1 MPGPGN
7 EAIFDSPE
15 KHEDIIYEMKLEAAL
30 ISNNSPYAEVRAVVD
45 NHDDVNMPSSTF
57 RSWTIGLAFSA
68 LLGFIN
74 QLFSIRQ
81 PNIVILSN
89 VAQLLA
95 YPIGKGMELTLPD
108 WGITVF
114 GVRHS
119 LNPGPFSKKEHML
132 ITIMA
137 NVAYQIPYS
146 NYVVW
151 TQYLP
156 QYFNQRYA
164 GEFAYQLLIA
174 LGTNFVGYGM
184 AGLTRRFLVYPASCV
199 WPASLVTIALNQ
211 AFHNEKNVPVEG
223 PFKMVFR
230 ASRYKFFLIAFAAMF
245 VWFWFPNW
253 IFTALSLFSWM
264 SWIAPNSLNL
274 NTITGFSNGL
284 GLNPWPT
291 FDWNILLFDQLDPLM
306 VPFFSTFNRFLGMF
320 FSFFIIIAMWYT
332 NTYNT
337 GYLPINSNR
346 VFDNTAHLYNVSRT
360 IDEHGL
366 FDPVKYEAYSPPYLA
381 AGNLV
386 IYIFF
391 FSIYPATLMYIG
403 LYHKAEVVMG
413 FKNLVNSF
421 RKNKDTEIGQYKDV
435 HNRLMAAY
443 PEVPEWWFLIV
454 LILAIAFGVA
464 GIANWETYTT
474 PGVVFY
480 GLILCAIFVIPVGM
494 VK

>member
-1 MPGPGN
+1 
-7 EAIFDSPE
+7 
-15 KHEDIIYEMKLEAAL
+15 
-30 ISNNSPYAEVRAVVD
+30 
-45 NHDDVNMPSSTF
+45 
-57 RSWTIGLAFSA
+57 
-68 LLGFIN
+68 
-74 QLFSIRQ
+74 
-81 PNIVILSN
+81 
-89 VAQLLA
+89 
-95 YPIGKGMELTLPD
+95 
-108 WGITVF
+108 
-114 GVRHS
+114 
-119 LNPGPFSKKEHML
+119 
-132 ITIMA
+132 MA